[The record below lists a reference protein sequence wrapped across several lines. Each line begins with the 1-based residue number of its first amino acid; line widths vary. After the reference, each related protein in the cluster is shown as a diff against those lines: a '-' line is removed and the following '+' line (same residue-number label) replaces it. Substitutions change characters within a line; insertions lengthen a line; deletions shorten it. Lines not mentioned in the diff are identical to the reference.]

1 MFRSRPKRARRSR
14 YSVSYRLTGSFP
26 AAVVAALLLAVIVG
40 ATLTYKRFDDFVTAT
55 TGHHINPIGEVV
67 QAVEPSPGTIA
78 YKLKHGQQVNILLL
92 GMGGYENDAPF
103 LTDSIM
109 AVTIDPNSNRVMMAS
124 IPRDLVVRMNLQT
137 NPDRVWVNKINSAY
151 EVPLTNIICCVA
163 SQYTGPNAGGMAAEH
178 EVGKV
183 TGKTFDRYIAVDFV
197 AFRDMVNALGGVD
210 ICLTTNL
217 DDYEYP
223 DYSNGYRP
231 IHFKAGCQHLNGEQ
245 ALEVARSR
253 HAIQPEQA
261 SDFGRARRQQDIMQA
276 IKKKTTTVNGFAKAP
291 QLLTALQ
298 KNIHTDMSL
307 SDMKAIYDWGK
318 NLPDSSIIRVALTAP
333 SSAADGNLL
342 DSYNCGMGAG
352 VSQLCADDQT
362 YRMIHK
368 YIASIFIDPKTLGEK
383 APVQFVNGAINLAG
397 LDTRVTTMLD
407 PTGLQLSTPVA
418 PCAPTPSVQAW
429 RASPALPA
437 PGSRPSSTRSS
448 RSCVSRDHRL
458 RFWPRT
464 PTRRSRAAPS
474 SATAS
479 VCSATLSTGRS
490 SSAAWARA
498 VTSADCHWRPG
509 RRSGCSAGS
518 VSTR

>member
-14 YSVSYRLTGSFP
+14 YSVSYRLTRSFP
-26 AAVVAALLLAVIVG
+26 AAVVAVLLLAVIVG

-109 AVTIDPNSNRVMMAS
+109 AVTIDPNSNRVLMAS

-163 SQYTGPNAGGMAAEH
+163 SQYSGPNAGGMAAEH

-183 TGKTFDRYIAVDFV
+183 TGKTFDRYMAVDFV

-217 DDYEYP
+217 DDLEYP

-245 ALEVARSR
+245 ALEVARPR
-253 HAIQPEQA
+253 HAIQPDQA

-276 IKKKTTTVNGFAKAP
+276 IKKKATTVNGFAKAP
-291 QLLTALQ
+291 QLLSALQ
-298 KNIHTDMSL
+298 KNIHTDMTI

-318 NLPDSSIIRVALTAP
+318 NLPDSSIIRVALTGP
-333 SSAADGNLL
+333 SPNGDGNLI
-342 DSYNCGMGAG
+342 DSFDCGMGPG
-352 VSQLCADDQT
+352 VSQLCPDDAS
-362 YRMIHK
+362 YFMIHHFF
-368 YIASIFIDPKTLGEK
+368 AEGVFISPKTLAEK
-383 APVQFVNGAINLAG
+383 APVQIVNGATNFPNL
-397 LDTRVTTMLD
+397 DQRVTSMLD
-407 PTGLQLSTPVA
+407 PSGLQLADPVTNRPTTA
-418 PCAPTPSVQAW
+418 TVILDYSGGKFPLTTKWLNDFFGGTVVAATPSN
-429 RASPALPA
+429 PA
-437 PGSRPSSTRSS
+437 PSPGQQTYGL
-448 RSCVSRDHRL
+448 VVVLGHTYAL
-458 RFWPRT
+458 
-464 PTRRSRAAPS
+464 
-474 SATAS
+474 
-479 VCSATLSTGRS
+479 
-490 SSAAWARA
+490 
-498 VTSADCHWRPG
+498 HWLG
-509 RRSGCSAGS
+509 E
-518 VSTR
+518 